1 MSDHNVIKNKF
12 FINSKFEISNKYI
25 IKNHSDYQKKFINYF
40 KNKKYNQKNFKIFKK
55 QFLQK
60 ERIIYNISKENE
72 ELFQNTKKL
81 FLDNNL
87 IKQIKKNNTKK
98 WFKLIKQINFEFEF
112 NLKYWKLIQKIRSS
126 STKIFFNN
134 KNIENTYFIFC
145 KYISKN
151 PDLKIINLIKKN
163 NFQKELDKL
172 PDITIKDIFSTENI
186 KELIKYQKNKSVKD
200 FDKIIFYKFDKK
212 NNNIL
217 KYYEFLNVIKKIF
230 LFWIENPNQE
240 IINFIKE
247 RNILFIHKSGEEG
260 LPLNYRPIS
269 INNTMARLF
278 LKLIYQGIEDSWN
291 LVSESQFGFKK
302 KLDTR
307 IAVINL
313 LYELKIL
320 RNNFKNTEF
329 FIVTIDIKKC
339 FDTISHILIHY
350 TIDKFIKNEKIKIW
364 LKKYYK
370 KEGIGVYQGDP
381 LSPILFG
388 FISHFLIE
396 RIKPLVKHVQMF
408 ADDLIL
414 IMKGP
419 MINIDKKLLKIY
431 SIIKEF
437 GMNPNTAK
445 TLKSTNLSEIKYLG
459 IWLEKNI
466 HLKKNFEKV
475 KFNFKKIKFIFDQK
489 KLSNG
494 VKIQMFKSICLS
506 QLFYGLEIFDYNQKD
521 FHSIDVWINK
531 KITNFFKINIHSPR
545 IIYKT
550 EAKIDLTRISIYRRK
565 YKLKNKL
572 DYLGFQNLTNELKFS
587 KKKMKKSIGKLIL

>member
-1 MSDHNVIKNKF
+1 M
-12 FINSKFEISNKYI
+12 
-25 IKNHSDYQKKFINYF
+25 
-40 KNKKYNQKNFKIFKK
+40 
-55 QFLQK
+55 
-60 ERIIYNISKENE
+60 
-72 ELFQNTKKL
+72 
-81 FLDNNL
+81 
-87 IKQIKKNNTKK
+87 
-98 WFKLIKQINFEFEF
+98 
-112 NLKYWKLIQKIRSS
+112 
-126 STKIFFNN
+126 
-134 KNIENTYFIFC
+134 
-145 KYISKN
+145 
-151 PDLKIINLIKKN
+151 
-163 NFQKELDKL
+163 
-172 PDITIKDIFSTENI
+172 
-186 KELIKYQKNKSVKD
+186 IKYQKNKSVKD

-260 LPLNYRPIS
+260 IPLNYRPIS

-320 RNNFKNTEF
+320 RNNFKNIEF

-587 KKKMKKSIGKLIL
+587 KKKNEEINWKTDTLKLLDKNLNQFRINLLKNNPSWKVQKYLIITNYDNKINKTQKYLKWAGSTAILKLRNFTNYLNRYSYVYDKNKIKTKFCQLCKNINNNEIIEDIDHFLWKCPFYENNRKLWIKSLIHNNKDLQKNILDYIQNKDSLFILSLVNDKINYDSLLNFLNKNLEIRAVRGN